1 MIKNIKLITKILA
14 VGFLVTACNSS
25 SPKKGNQKAEI
36 VVVHDEE
43 DIVSLTEKQIE
54 AIDLKFINI
63 EKRNITKGLN
73 VTGMLELA
81 PQDKADISP
90 ILGGVVNKL
99 YVFEGDVVKKGQ
111 VLLTLSN
118 PDFIQLQQDYV
129 TNLHDLNFKEQE
141 YNRQKRLYE
150 EKVGSGR
157 EFQKITSEFR
167 TSKSIVSSLKVKLKM
182 LGLNTAKI
190 KQGVIFETMN
200 VVSPINGI
208 VSLVQTNIGAYVE
221 PLSKVFEIVDND
233 MVHADFKVYEKDI
246 SQVKIGQKIIFTTS
260 SLGDLELES
269 EIYAISPAFEEN
281 PKAAHIHSK
290 IKTKNKVLTSGMY
303 VQGKIIADNVLTDV
317 LPEHAIVR
325 EGEQSFIFVKSM
337 DDYSNEVEDEGHKDE
352 EDDDHGHEEG
362 TKIEFKKV
370 QIITGINSDNFVEVK
385 LLDSLPKNAQI
396 AANGAYYLLA
406 EMGKE
411 ETEHSH

>member
-1 MIKNIKLITKILA
+1 MIKIIKLITKIL
-14 VGFLVTACNSS
+14 VIGLLITACNSS
-25 SPKKGNQKAEI
+25 IPKKNNYKEESEN
-36 VVVHDEE
+36 VHSEE
-43 DIVSLTEKQIE
+43 NVVSLTKKQID
-54 AIDLKFINI
+54 AIDLNFINI
-63 EKRNITKGLN
+63 EKRNISKGIN

-99 YVFEGDVVKKGQ
+99 YVFEGDIVKKGQ

-167 TSKSIVSSLKVKLKM
+167 TSKSIVSSLKVKLHM
-182 LGLNTAKI
+182 LGLNTSKI
-190 KQGVIFETMN
+190 EKGVIFETMN
-200 VVSPINGI
+200 VVSPINGVI
-208 VSLVQTNIGAYVE
+208 SLVETNIGAYVE

-260 SLGDLELES
+260 SLGNLELES

-290 IKTKNKVLTSGMY
+290 IKTKNNVLTSGMY
-303 VQGKIIADNVLTDV
+303 IQGKIIADNVLTDV
-317 LPEHAIVR
+317 LPEHAVVR
-325 EGEQSFIFVKSM
+325 EEDKSFIFVKST
-337 DDYSNEVEDEGHKDE
+337 DTHSEDNLEK
-352 EDDDHGHEEG
+352 DDDHVHEEEI
-362 TKIEFKKV
+362 KIEFKKV
-370 QIITGINSDNFVEVK
+370 EIITGISSENFVEVK

-411 ETEHSH
+411 DTEHSH